1 MSKYYT
7 ADCCS
12 ATMDSAGHRMG
23 TLNEWNGSGFL
34 TAKTQVLM
42 VGCGNM
48 GGALLAR
55 WLDQPEFAFTVVSP
69 SGRALPGG
77 IAATRNPAELQG
89 RTFDLV
95 VIAVKPQMI
104 PEVLPAYVGLLA
116 EGGCLLSVAAG
127 FSADSIASLVG
138 DKPLVRSMP
147 NMPVQ
152 IGKGVS
158 ALFANPQAT
167 PQHRQLVDRLM
178 ATTGTLLWVDSEDD
192 IDRVTAIAGSGPGY
206 VYEIA
211 RAWTAAGE
219 TLGFSE
225 EKTRAMVLQT
235 LAGSVEV
242 ALGGKTPLSELRNG
256 VTSKN
261 GTTAAGLSALNGNH
275 TLDHLF
281 QETVDAAY
289 ARAREL
295 R

>member
-1 MSKYYT
+1 MR
-7 ADCCS
+7 A
-12 ATMDSAGHRMG
+12 
-23 TLNEWNGSGFL
+23 LNESKWSGFL

-48 GGALLAR
+48 GGALLTR

-69 SGRALPGG
+69 SGRSLPGG
-77 IAATRNPAELQG
+77 ITATRDPAELQG
-89 RTFDLV
+89 RKFDLV
-95 VIAVKPQMI
+95 VVAVKPQMI
-104 PEVLPAYVGLLA
+104 PDVLPAYVGLLA
-116 EGGCLLSVAAG
+116 EGGCLLSIAAG
-127 FSADSIASLVG
+127 FSAGSFAAIVG

-152 IGKGVS
+152 VGKGVS

-167 PQHRQLVDRLM
+167 PEHRNLVDKLM
-178 ATTGTLLWVDSEDD
+178 ATTGKLLWVDAEDD

-219 TLGFSE
+219 VLGFSE
-225 EKTRAMVLQT
+225 ETTRAMVLQT

-242 ALGGKTPLSELRNG
+242 AMSGKTPLSQLRNG

-275 TLDHLF
+275 TLDRLF

-289 ARAREL
+289 ARALEL